1 MTQLKQVVATY
12 VRDRLK
18 ELETD
23 PNDGRVRAQLA
34 ILRHG
39 VGRKPGDMPEL
50 WGLFFAEMNPLMFS
64 QDGEPTPAEWAAY
77 TALTLYAVH
86 QQGREI
92 SEENMHKEG
101 EEECGLGR
109 AVARLIENEEDDR
122 ERIAKRLNAFAM
134 AGNIQGAA
142 HYLRG
147 LIQLLHAKR
156 IPLDYVKLAEELY
169 DFQNPDHVSKVRLGW
184 GQDFYYTKMK
194 NKEDDKQKG
203 QEDSDA

>member
-86 QQGREI
+86 QQGR
-92 SEENMHKEG
+92 NQRRKYAQR
-101 EEECGLGR
+101 GR
-109 AVARLIENEEDDR
+109 
-122 ERIAKRLNAFAM
+122 
-134 AGNIQGAA
+134 GG
-142 HYLRG
+142 
-147 LIQLLHAKR
+147 
-156 IPLDYVKLAEELY
+156 
-169 DFQNPDHVSKVRLGW
+169 VRVRPG
-184 GQDFYYTKMK
+184 GCTAD
-194 NKEDDKQKG
+194 
-203 QEDSDA
+203 